1 MTDVARGPS
10 LGRFLVIVLLLVI
23 LAIVAV
29 WGYNK
34 THIVTA
40 GEHVGNAI
48 DAMPAAVSKVADEA
62 TDKGNLDKV
71 GDAVKDT
78 GQTASSALSKAGK
91 ATSSAVSATSADVK
105 AASDKQKEQNAE
117 HKHTQ

>member
-40 GEHVGNAI
+40 GEH
-48 DAMPAAVSKVADEA
+48 
-62 TDKGNLDKV
+62 
-71 GDAVKDT
+71 AVKDT